1 VLAIIL
7 SRARLPVHG
16 DSEVLTAEVVTE
28 PPTQEAPGPVTN
40 RLLTPLLLTYGAFV
54 VSGIVYRGVITYLPK
69 HLEEMVSEDFGGAFV
84 TVALVMGAVG
94 QLLGGWLSQG
104 LRLERMAPVIAAAA
118 LPTLILTAM
127 LSGALLVIAASAFVF
142 FYFANQPVFTGLI
155 ADYTPPGAVG
165 RSYGVSFFAGFG
177 IGSLGGVIA
186 GALVDT
192 WDTEAA
198 FWGLSIFMA
207 LVVVLSFALWALAE
221 RRHEDV
227 KLATAVGSAR

>member
-1 VLAIIL
+1 
-7 SRARLPVHG
+7 
-16 DSEVLTAEVVTE
+16 
-28 PPTQEAPGPVTN
+28 
-40 RLLTPLLLTYGAFV
+40 
-54 VSGIVYRGVITYLPK
+54 
-69 HLEEMVSEDFGGAFV
+69 
-84 TVALVMGAVG
+84 
-94 QLLGGWLSQG
+94 
-104 LRLERMAPVIAAAA
+104 
-118 LPTLILTAM
+118 M

-207 LVVVLSFALWALAE
+207 FGVGVSFAGWTLAE
-221 RRHEDV
+221 RRAGEV
-227 KLATAVGSAR
+227 ILAMAV